1 MESELNVQQSFASS
15 LHSMVKRQPVKNNFC
30 SKELGKSVLVKKV
43 EVFQLCKPEMQIG
56 PILDNP

>member
-43 EVFQLCKPEMQIG
+43 EVFLLVVSPKCK
-56 PILDNP
+56 